1 MGQMSMPIS
10 YEINRETRLVVCTGF
25 GVVTDD
31 EVLQVHEQ
39 MVKDANFD
47 SSFSELVDA
56 DAITSTTVTP
66 SSMRMLADSSPFSP
80 DSRRALVAGSPL
92 AFGLW
97 RVYQT
102 VRSLRGD
109 KNIRVFRSR
118 TDALAWLLPEKDGE
132 STRGEKTPAA

>member
-1 MGQMSMPIS
+1 MPIS

-31 EVLQVHEQ
+31 EILQVHEQ

-66 SSMRMLADSSPFSP
+66 SSMRMLAESSPFSP
-80 DSRRALVAGSPL
+80 DSRRALVADSPL
-92 AFGLW
+92 GFGLW
-97 RVYQT
+97 RVYQI
-102 VRSLRGD
+102 VRSLKGD
-109 KNIRVFRSR
+109 KHIRVFHNR
-118 TDALAWLLPEKDGE
+118 TDALAWLREDE
-132 STRGEKTPAA
+132 SSANGEKTPAA

>member
-1 MGQMSMPIS
+1 MSMPIS

-66 SSMRMLADSSPFSP
+66 SSMRMLAVGIRPVARVSDGSQPA
-80 DSRRALVAGSPL
+80 RR
-92 AFGLW
+92 
-97 RVYQT
+97 
-102 VRSLRGD
+102 
-109 KNIRVFRSR
+109 
-118 TDALAWLLPEKDGE
+118 
-132 STRGEKTPAA
+132 